1 MAENYSTL
9 FCQSFIAQ
17 LKFSLRASKKKKK
30 EKIILERVIWLL
42 CYLVIMLFVYFDIYT
57 VITKEQM
64 AIQKK
69 DFLKVHGLMYYLQR
83 LEDEKKKK

>member
-1 MAENYSTL
+1 
-9 FCQSFIAQ
+9 
-17 LKFSLRASKKKKK
+17 
-30 EKIILERVIWLL
+30 
-42 CYLVIMLFVYFDIYT
+42 MLFVYFDIYP